1 MCYRIAVYFSVNGDN
16 AYYLN
21 SHFKTT
27 FQAG

>member
-1 MCYRIAVYFSVNGDN
+1 MWYRIAVYFSVNGDN